1 MNSSDDLIGPFGRSF
16 IGDFP
21 TIGTMLLLTSTFFF
35 SALFSLGNLIPFLIL
50 FLISS
55 SSIFYISY
63 NFIEPH
69 FNSKPLN
76 FTKKSTL
83 LSKENTSLTESSRPI
98 HIISFQDSIRSF
110 FINWSDFNGRSS
122 RSEHNWIILFSFIV
136 NIFFNIISIS
146 LNAILYVSDDSS
158 SLLSL
163 ILLIIVFLLST
174 LMFLV
179 LLFLLIPT
187 ISLTI
192 RRIHDIGFSGWYFLL
207 FILLGAIPYYLSP
220 YLYLIYVFPFYTW
233 LIFSPGERKYNKY
246 GHVPSNKLNN
256 KKVKSLKQIWDFSGN
271 NFPNLFHSEIN
282 FQPSTVRKGPMIGTW
297 NAETK
302 FRSWLIVGIIWFASY
317 ISLYIAAYLPF
328 IFIIF
333 SDIQSVDFFVTISLI
348 LQWLLTALLIFIILY
363 FEDKFSYFRELFKIP
378 KLKQSSI
385 LILFILILDF
395 ILITIYLLIYDFV
408 AGTPNDTSYDEIFT
422 STYGLVLL
430 FVAMAIAA
438 PIFEEILFRGYI
450 LDKIRNLHSDNF
462 AIVSSG
468 FLFGLMHWEIL
479 APLDFA
485 QTGAATIGGFL
496 YAWLRIKTGS
506 LWPSIICHA
515 LWNGAIFFLTFI

>member
-1 MNSSDDLIGPFGRSF
+1 MNNSDNEMGPFGRSF

-21 TIGTMLLLTSTFFF
+21 TLGTMLILLSTFFI

-50 FLISS
+50 FIISS
-55 SSIFYISY
+55 SSVVYISY
-63 NFIEPH
+63 NLIEPH

-76 FTKKSTL
+76 FIKKSTIKI
-83 LSKENTSLTESSRPI
+83 KENLSFTETSRPT

-122 RSEHNWIILFSFIV
+122 RSEHNWILLFSFIV
-136 NIFFNIISIS
+136 NILFYLIGIFLGI
-146 LNAILYVSDDSS
+146 ILYFSNESP
-158 SLLSL
+158 SLFSL

-174 LMFLV
+174 IV
-179 LLFLLIPT
+179 LLASVFLLIPT

-192 RRIHDIGFSGWYFLL
+192 RRIHDIGFSGWYLLL
-207 FILLGAIPYYLSP
+207 FILVGAITYYLSP
-220 YLYLIYVFPFYTW
+220 YIFLIYIIPFYTW
-233 LIFSPGERKYNKY
+233 LIFSSGERKYNKF

-271 NFPNLFHSEIN
+271 NFSNLFNFEIN
-282 FQPSTVRKGPMIGTW
+282 FQSSSVRKGPMIGTW
-297 NAETK
+297 NPETK
-302 FRSWLIVGIIWFASY
+302 FRSWLILGIIWFTSY
-317 ISLYIAAYLPF
+317 ISLYIAAFLPY

-333 SDIQSVDFFVTISLI
+333 SDIQSLDFYFTMSLF
-348 LQWLLTALLIFIILY
+348 LQWSLTALLISIIFY
-363 FEDKFSYFRELFKIP
+363 FEDKFSYLRELFKIP

-385 LILFILILDF
+385 LIPLILILDF
-395 ILITIYLLIYDFV
+395 ILITIYLLIYDFI
-408 AGTPNDTSYDEIFT
+408 AGAPNDTSYDEIST

-450 LDKIRNLHSDNF
+450 LDKIRNLYSDKF
-462 AIVSSG
+462 AIISSG

-515 LWNGAIFFLTFI
+515 LWNGGIFFLVFI

>member
-1 MNSSDDLIGPFGRSF
+1 MNNSDNEMGPFGRSF

-21 TIGTMLLLTSTFFF
+21 TLGSMLLLLTTFFL

-50 FLISS
+50 FIISS
-55 SSIFYISY
+55 SSVIYISY
-63 NFIEPH
+63 NLIEPH

-76 FTKKSTL
+76 FIKSTIKI
-83 LSKENTSLTESSRPI
+83 KENVSFTETSRPT

-122 RSEHNWIILFSFIV
+122 RSEHNWILLFSLIV
-136 NIFFNIISIS
+136 NILFYLIGIF
-146 LNAILYVSDDSS
+146 LGVILYVSNETS
-158 SLLSL
+158 SLSSL
-163 ILLIIVFLLST
+163 ILVIIVFLIST
-174 LMFLV
+174 IV
-179 LLFLLIPT
+179 LIASLFLLIPT

-192 RRIHDIGFSGWYFLL
+192 RRIHDIGFSGWYLLL
-207 FILLGAIPYYLSP
+207 FILVGAITYYLSS
-220 YLYLIYVFPFYTW
+220 YMFLIYIIPFYTW
-233 LIFSPGERKYNKY
+233 LIFSSGERKYNKF
-246 GHVPSNKLNN
+246 GHVPSNELNN

-271 NFPNLFHSEIN
+271 NFPNLFNSDIN
-282 FQPSTVRKGPMIGTW
+282 FQPSSVRKGPMVGTW
-297 NAETK
+297 NPETK
-302 FRSWLIVGIIWFASY
+302 FRSWLILGIIWFASY
-317 ISLYIAAYLPF
+317 ISLYIAAFLPY
-328 IFIIF
+328 IFII
-333 SDIQSVDFFVTISLI
+333 SLDIRNLDFYFTVSLV
-348 LQWLLTALLIFIILY
+348 LQWLLTALLIFTILY
-363 FEDKFSYFRELFKIP
+363 FESKFSYFRELFKIP

-385 LILFILILDF
+385 LIIFILILDF
-395 ILITIYLLIYDFV
+395 ILITIYLLIYDFI
-408 AGTPNDTSYDEIFT
+408 AGAPNDTSYDQISA

-450 LDKIRNLHSDNF
+450 LDKIRNLYSDNF
-462 AIVSSG
+462 AIISSG
-468 FLFGLMHWEIL
+468 FLFGLMHWDIL

-515 LWNGAIFFLTFI
+515 LWNGGIFLLAFL